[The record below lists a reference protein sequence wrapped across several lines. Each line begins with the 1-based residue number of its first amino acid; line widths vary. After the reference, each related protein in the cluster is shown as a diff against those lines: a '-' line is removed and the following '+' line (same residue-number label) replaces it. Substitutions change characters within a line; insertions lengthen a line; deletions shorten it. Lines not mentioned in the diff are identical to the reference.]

1 MSKRIIIISG
11 GELNEEFVLSILE
24 KEENQYV
31 IGVDRGME
39 FLCRHQILPN
49 YIVGD
54 FDSVKKEIGDYYRNE
69 TNVPIREFNPV
80 KDASDTEIA
89 IRLAMTLGAKEIL
102 ILGATGGRIDH
113 LWANVQSLAIPFKA
127 GIDAVIM
134 DTQNKIRLIGGG
146 ETHLKKGETYGP
158 YFSVF
163 PLGEEVYGFTPGF
176 PPPCGIQSL
185 PTPIH
190 PLEREILPNQNNYS
204 STSWKPLV
212 STLDPHHLLLLKKLS
227 RTFSRYSHSL
237 AL

>member
-31 IGVDRGME
+31 ISVDRGME

-113 LWANVQSLAIPFKA
+113 LWANVQSLAIPSKA

-163 PLGEEVYGFTPGF
+163 PLGEEVYGFSIKGAKYPLDNHTLIPYDSLCVSNQF
-176 PPPCGIQSL
+176 QEDEVTISFMKGIV
-185 PTPIH
+185 
-190 PLEREILPNQNNYS
+190 ILME
-204 STSWKPLV
+204 TK
-212 STLDPHHLLLLKKLS
+212 D
-227 RTFSRYSHSL
+227 R
-237 AL
+237 